1 MIERMTS
8 ELRPWQP
15 GEPVSLETRRLVV
28 RTFTTADVDAHV
40 LRWSA
45 DPAVAENLWHPPM
58 PPERYFAGLVG
69 ASDQRTRFTF
79 IIVHRGTERAIGY
92 IKLQIDPNR
101 RTQTPSVAL
110 GEREYWNLELGTEAV
125 RAVQRFAFEQLGVER
140 IESRVYTQN
149 RKVRERLLRFGYG
162 EVDVLS
168 EIVPGR
174 ALRKVH
180 VYGIEKES
188 WLARAPEIDARLAA
202 LPDVPSSALES
213 KALDAPRS
221 EDS

>member
-1 MIERMTS
+1 MIEGMTS
-8 ELRPWQP
+8 DDCPWQP

-28 RTFTTADVDAHV
+28 RTFTPADVDARV

-45 DPAVAENLWHPPM
+45 DPAVAENLWHPPV

-79 IIVHRGTERAIGY
+79 LIVHRRTERPIGY
-92 IKLQIDPNR
+92 IKLQIDPSR

-110 GEREYWNLELGTEAV
+110 GERDYWNLELGTEAV

-140 IESRVYTQN
+140 IESRVYAQN
-149 RKVRERLLRFGYG
+149 RKVRERLLRFGYR

-168 EIVPGR
+168 EIIPGR
-174 ALRKVH
+174 PLRKVH

-188 WLARAPEIDARLAA
+188 WLARAPEVDARLAV
-202 LPDVPSSALES
+202 LPDVQPSATEVKAPATLGSA
-213 KALDAPRS
+213 
-221 EDS
+221 DS